1 MKKIIDCLL
10 NKNLAEIPRKG
21 RKEMKSIQIG
31 NQKYRYNKDK
41 PISQKKLNS
50 VKNTNEYRSYAN
62 NKLSLNLG
70 MKKTLTKYA
79 IKNKFRVEQGKSAF
93 RRYANN
99 LTLVNKHFEGEMG
112 LSMIVHQKSLL
123 QEFLRNN
130 RNMKLNIRTTAVFT
144 KPSVAEDDDFDDD
157 VGEQELLYN
166 LPSTRFNIH
175 NEDDLN
181 QAIEDSVK
189 QILLQIEKLEGTMS
203 NLKFKKMYQSQF
215 IMINV
220 TQLGLEDTLNY
231 QGLLS

>member
-1 MKKIIDCLL
+1 M
-10 NKNLAEIPRKG
+10 
-21 RKEMKSIQIG
+21 
-31 NQKYRYNKDK
+31 
-41 PISQKKLNS
+41 
-50 VKNTNEYRSYAN
+50 
-62 NKLSLNLG
+62 
-70 MKKTLTKYA
+70 
-79 IKNKFRVEQGKSAF
+79 
-93 RRYANN
+93 
-99 LTLVNKHFEGEMG
+99 TLVNKHFEGEMG

-189 QILLQIEKLEGTMS
+189 QILLQFEKLEGTMS
-203 NLKFKKMYQSQF
+203 NLQFKKMYQSQF

-220 TQLGLEDTLNY
+220 TQLGLEDALNY
-231 QGLLS
+231 QDLLS

>member
-1 MKKIIDCLL
+1 
-10 NKNLAEIPRKG
+10 
-21 RKEMKSIQIG
+21 
-31 NQKYRYNKDK
+31 
-41 PISQKKLNS
+41 
-50 VKNTNEYRSYAN
+50 
-62 NKLSLNLG
+62 
-70 MKKTLTKYA
+70 
-79 IKNKFRVEQGKSAF
+79 
-93 RRYANN
+93 
-99 LTLVNKHFEGEMG
+99 
-112 LSMIVHQKSLL
+112 
-123 QEFLRNN
+123 
-130 RNMKLNIRTTAVFT
+130 MKLNIRTTAVFT

-189 QILLQIEKLEGTMS
+189 QILLQIEKLEDTMS

-231 QGLLS
+231 QDLLS